1 MAVVAPKRYASGT
14 LRDRPGM
21 NPETRFLLRERFAPI
36 HLKNAV
42 KTKRQ
47 KIMALTIQDL
57 FDSDYYLEQNPD
69 VKAAVDSKKVNTVTL
84 LTLVKQPDSAEEIAG
99 DYSLAWQHFQQVG
112 QIEGRDPS
120 SFFDTEFYLSQ
131 NPDVA
136 QAIASGQFKSAIEH
150 YEKVGQLEGR
160 QPIPGFN
167 EPLYLQQNPDVAQAI
182 ASGQIGSA
190 YEHYVRFGET
200 ETRSGAPQIITV
212 APSTDSSPESQFP
225 SPVSPAQI
233 DVTLEPGQQQTFQI
247 TVQAPRETKPLP
259 LDVFLLQDLSGSF
272 EEDLPIVRDLVP
284 NLVNGLKEFQVEPR
298 FGIGPFIDK
307 PIGEFG
313 ISSDFVYQTALPL
326 TTDTA
331 ALQSAI
337 GSFSTG
343 GNIGDDEKEA
353 QLEAL
358 LQTAKRASSEI
369 GYRSGARRVVVVAT
383 DAPYHQAGDG
393 AEAGITTPNNLDGIL
408 DGNPPGTGEDYPSV
422 AEVRDALINANIIP
436 VFTVTTDVID
446 DYQNLVSQL
455 GFGTVVELESDSSN
469 LVNAITQGLGGISS
483 EIIPTVSSDDVGYV
497 QTITPSKIPNVN
509 PGESYTFDVTLGYN
523 GPGGNDFLSINFPG
537 LGDTFFNVTA
547 PKIPSDSSSVQE
559 QESINFKLKDQSLD
573 GSGQTFNL
581 DLGGFPKFEQKA
593 LPEEW
598 PFQIA
603 FTGEAGGELLFS
615 PGTFNAD
622 FSSLFTFNYDPSV
635 QVGETAIVNVK
646 SNFIDPIGKF
656 ETAWGAS
663 ARLGL
668 QAALSGEFEPW
679 NIKLPPIEFGLD
691 LTESDLLRFVPW
703 VGQYLRELL
712 NLDFRLEAE
721 TTKSENNTFTAE
733 DSAFNGINLN
743 EAFSLVKKKI
753 NKGKANVSLKD
764 SSKEN
769 IFSKN
774 YSTENI
780 SSRNSSKEPEGNNFL
795 AIGMKGI
802 KSFFDVFSF
811 SLGLNFN
818 QKSSLTI
825 TGFEVDWDGQKNG
838 NEILITP
845 EQNSGDLK
853 IPLKT
858 NDVLGKPFD
867 ITIKP
872 QLTIQENWDNQFKI
886 EGEADVLKLIELI
899 FKNAPPGIYAQIAKA
914 IKFLDDLDPIN
925 LSWKQKFDPL
935 KLLSELGSKEVNPD
949 KVPVNLDDYDKVPV
963 NLDGYEEKVQTQ
975 PVIFGDKK
983 SGNDDDD
990 ILYGTSGDDSIL
1002 LGNGTGNDTFYGEG
1016 GNDFITGGLG
1026 NDHLYGEDGNDLLTG
1041 VPIEADTFER
1051 GIGEIDNL
1059 KGGLGMDTFVLGL
1072 QNQAYYNDGNSATNG
1087 IADYAIINDFNPN
1100 EGDVI
1105 QLAADYSYLLDTAP
1119 GLENMPAATA
1129 VKGIYLNNGDGVR
1142 RETDELIGIIQSPFA
1157 INSGLI
1163 TPQTPGFS
1171 FA

>member
-1 MAVVAPKRYASGT
+1 
-14 LRDRPGM
+14 M
-21 NPETRFLLRERFAPI
+21 NPETRFFLQECFAPTGCALFI
-36 HLKNAV
+36 R
-42 KTKRQ
+42 KTLVMTERQ

-69 VKAAVDSKKVNTVTL
+69 VKAAVDSKKVNTITL

-120 SFFDTEFYLSQ
+120 SLFDTEFYLSQ

-182 ASGQIGSA
+182 ASGQISSA

-200 ETRSGAPQIITV
+200 ETRSGAPRIITV

-225 SPVSPAQI
+225 SPVSPAKI
-233 DVTLEPGQQQTFQI
+233 DVTLEPGKEQTFQI

-272 EEDLPIVRDLVP
+272 EEDLPIVGDLVP
-284 NLVNGLKEFQVEPR
+284 NLVNGLKQFQVEPR

-307 PIGEFG
+307 PIGGFG
-313 ISSDFVYQTALPL
+313 ITGDFVYETALPL

-337 GSFSTG
+337 GSFSTTEDVG
-343 GNIGDDEKEA
+343 KDIPEA

-393 AEAGITTPNNLDGIL
+393 AVAGITTPNNLDGIL

-436 VFTVTTDVID
+436 VFTVTAHVMS

-455 GFGTVVELESDSSN
+455 GFGTVVKLESDSSN

-483 EIIPTVSSDDVGYV
+483 EIIPTVSSDDVDYV
-497 QTITPSKIPNVN
+497 KTITPSKIPNVN

-523 GPGGNDFLSINFPG
+523 GQGGDDFLSINFPG
-537 LGDTFFNVTA
+537 LGDTSFKVTA
-547 PKIPSDSSSVQE
+547 PSSVQG
-559 QESINFKLKDQSLD
+559 QETINFKLKNQSLD
-573 GSGQTFNL
+573 GSGETFNL
-581 DLGGFPKFEQKA
+581 DLDGVAEFKQK
-593 LPEEW
+593 LFPEESD
-598 PFQIA
+598 FQVEL
-603 FTGEAGGELLFS
+603 TGKADVKILFS

-622 FSSLFTFNYDPSV
+622 FSSLFTFGYDPSV

-646 SNFIDPIGKF
+646 SNFDPKGKF

-668 QAALSGEFEPW
+668 EAAVSGEYKPW
-679 NIKLPPIEFGLD
+679 NLKFTPLQFGLD
-691 LTESDLLRFVPW
+691 LTESDLLRFGGPW
-703 VGQYLRELL
+703 GQALRELL
-712 NLDFRLEAE
+712 SLDFRLEAH
-721 TTKSENNTFTAE
+721 TDKSENNTFTAE
-733 DSAFNGINLN
+733 DEDGAFNGINVNVGKLLKILN
-743 EAFSLVKKKI
+743 T
-753 NKGKANVSLKD
+753 GKQKD
-764 SSKEN
+764 SSKD
-769 IFSKN
+769 
-774 YSTENI
+774 NI
-780 SSRNSSKEPEGNNFL
+780 SSKKPDDDKIWD
-795 AIGMKGI
+795 AI
-802 KSFFDVFSF
+802 
-811 SLGLNFN
+811 SLSAGLNFN

-845 EQNSGDLK
+845 DQNSGELK

-872 QLTIQENWDNQFKI
+872 QLTIQENWDNSQVKI
-886 EGEADVLKLIELI
+886 KAEADWSKLIELF
-899 FKNAPPGIYAQIAKA
+899 FKDAPPGIDAQIAKA
-914 IKFLDDLDPIN
+914 IKFLDDLDPI
-925 LSWKQKFDPL
+925 DPL
-935 KLLSELGSKEVNPD
+935 LAGKLEWDFDIPPELLSKLGLLVNSEKESS
-949 KVPVNLDDYDKVPV
+949 VNLDDYA
-963 NLDGYEEKVQTQ
+963 EKVQTK
-975 PVIFGDKK
+975 PVIFGAKPG

-990 ILYGTSGDDSIL
+990 ILYGTSGDDNNL
-1002 LGNGTGNDTFYGEG
+1002 LGNGTGKDTFYGEG

-1026 NDHLYGEDGNDLLTG
+1026 NDHLYGEEGNDTLIGSVTTAMGTAGGDLSDVNQINNLTG
-1041 VPIEADTFER
+1041 GTGADTLDPLTKTILKVTR
-1051 GIGEIDNL
+1051 VIGTAGGDLPGVNEIDNL
-1059 KGGLGMDTFVLGL
+1059 TGGTGSDTFVLG
-1072 QNQAYYNDGNSATNG
+1072 NSAIVYYADLDPTNPG
-1087 IADYAIINDFNPN
+1087 INDYAIINDFNPN

-1105 QLAADYSYLLDTAP
+1105 QLAAGYSYLLDTAP
-1119 GLENMPAATA
+1119 GLENIPAATEPA
-1129 VKGIYLNNGDGVR
+1129 ATEVKGIYVNNGDGVR
-1142 RETDELIGIIQSPFA
+1142 QETDELIGIIQSPFA
-1157 INSGLI
+1157 LNSGLI

>member
-1 MAVVAPKRYASGT
+1 
-14 LRDRPGM
+14 
-21 NPETRFLLRERFAPI
+21 
-36 HLKNAV
+36 
-42 KTKRQ
+42 
-47 KIMALTIQDL
+47 MALTIQDL

-69 VKAAVDSKKVNTVTL
+69 VKAAVDSKKVNTITL
-84 LTLVKQPDSAEEIAG
+84 LTLVKQPDSAEEIVG
-99 DYSLAWQHFQQVG
+99 DYSLAWEHFQQVG

-120 SFFDTEFYLSQ
+120 SLFDTEFYLSE

-182 ASGQIGSA
+182 ASGQISSA

-225 SPVSPAQI
+225 SPVSPAKI
-233 DVTLEPGQQQTFQI
+233 DVTLEPGQEQRFQI

-272 EEDLPIVRDLVP
+272 KEDLPIVEDLVP
-284 NLVNGLKEFQVEPR
+284 NLVNGLKQFQVEPR

-307 PIGEFG
+307 PIGGFG
-313 ISSDFVYQTALPL
+313 MTGDFVYQTALPL

-337 GSFSTG
+337 GSLNTSEG
-343 GNIGDDEKEA
+343 VGEDEPEA

-393 AEAGITTPNNLDGIL
+393 AVARITTPNNLDGIL

-422 AEVRDALINANIIP
+422 AEVRDALIDANIIP
-436 VFTVTTDVID
+436 VFTVTTDVTD

-497 QTITPSKIPNVN
+497 KAITPSQIPNVN
-509 PGESYTFDVTLGYN
+509 PGESYTFDVTFGYN
-523 GPGGNDFLSINFPG
+523 APGGDDFLSINFPG
-537 LGDTFFNVTA
+537 LGDTFFKVTA
-547 PKIPSDSSSVQE
+547 PSSVSE
-559 QESINFKLKDQSLD
+559 KSETI
-573 GSGQTFNL
+573 TFNL
-581 DLGGFPKFEQKA
+581 DDYDLRGTGKSFNLDLKDLSREIADTLLDKELKDVSYQTERELLDLGKLGGKIKGSIKVGA
-593 LPEEW
+593 
-598 PFQIA
+598 
-603 FTGEAGGELLFS
+603 ELFFS
-615 PGTFNAD
+615 PGTFDTEFPAT
-622 FSSLFTFNYDPSV
+622 FTFTYDKLKK
-635 QVGETAIVNVK
+635 VGETALVNIDSK
-646 SNFIDPIGKF
+646 FSDSEGNFSTALGGGARLTAQGALEWETPSGAKFTAQIGGELKETDLLQAFGPIG
-656 ETAWGAS
+656 TAIS
-663 ARLGL
+663 
-668 QAALSGEFEPW
+668 Q
-679 NIKLPPIEFGLD
+679 I
-691 LTESDLLRFVPW
+691 
-703 VGQYLRELL
+703 L
-712 NLDFRLEAE
+712 NLDFGLTAKTNEI
-721 TTKSENNTFTAE
+721 NQNTFNAK
-733 DSAFNGINLN
+733 DNAFNGIDFYRVL
-743 EAFSLVKKKI
+743 SY
-753 NKGKANVSLKD
+753 ANNPELFKD
-764 SSKEN
+764 SDADDPFAEATKETKLN
-769 IFSKN
+769 
-774 YSTENI
+774 
-780 SSRNSSKEPEGNNFL
+780 
-795 AIGMKGI
+795 
-802 KSFFDVFSF
+802 
-811 SLGLNFN
+811 LGFN
-818 QKSSLTI
+818 LSQDSSLTI
-825 TGFEVDWDGQKNG
+825 KGFELDWDGQPNG
-838 NEILITP
+838 NEVFITP
-845 EQNSGDLK
+845 DGSGQLQ
-853 IPLKT
+853 IPIKT
-858 NDVLGKPFD
+858 EDALGKPFD
-867 ITIKP
+867 ITVRP
-872 QLTIQENWDNQFKI
+872 QLELETKFSGN
-886 EGEADVLKLIELI
+886 LK
-899 FKNAPPGIYAQIAKA
+899 
-914 IKFLDDLDPIN
+914 
-925 LSWKQKFDPL
+925 
-935 KLLSELGSKEVNPD
+935 SELELNLLTLFAEQVPGAKTLISFLEKLGVIGDNLKD
-949 KVPVNLDDYDKVPV
+949 KVATFKWELESPAIPISLFGIPESEVPV

-975 PVIFGDKK
+975 PVIFGAE

-990 ILYGTSGDDSIL
+990 ILYGTSEDDNL
-1002 LGNGTGNDTFYGEG
+1002 LGNGTGKDTFYGEG

-1026 NDHLYGEDGNDLLTG
+1026 NDHLYGEEGNDILIG

-1059 KGGLGMDTFVLGL
+1059 KGGLGEDTFILGL
-1072 QNQAYYNDGNSATNG
+1072 QNQAYYDDGNPATNG

-1119 GLENMPAATA
+1119 ELENMPAGTE
-1129 VKGIYLNNGDGVR
+1129 VKGIYVNNGDGVR
-1142 RETDELIGIIQSPFA
+1142 QETDELIGIIQSPFA
-1157 INSGLI
+1157 LNSGLI

>member
-1 MAVVAPKRYASGT
+1 
-14 LRDRPGM
+14 
-21 NPETRFLLRERFAPI
+21 
-36 HLKNAV
+36 
-42 KTKRQ
+42 
-47 KIMALTIQDL
+47 MALTIQDL

-182 ASGQIGSA
+182 ASGQISSS

-225 SPVSPAQI
+225 SPVSPAKI

-313 ISSDFVYQTALPL
+313 ITGDFVYQTALPL

-337 GSFSTG
+337 GSLSTSEG
-343 GNIGDDEKEA
+343 VGEDDPEA

-523 GPGGNDFLSINFPG
+523 GQGGNDFLSINFPG

-547 PKIPSDSSSVQE
+547 PSSVSE
-559 QESINFKLKDQSLD
+559 KSETI
-573 GSGQTFNL
+573 TFNL
-581 DLGGFPKFEQKA
+581 DDYDLRGTGKSFNLDLKDLSREIADTFFDEKLEDVSYQAEQELLDLGKLGGKINGSIKVGA
-593 LPEEW
+593 
-598 PFQIA
+598 
-603 FTGEAGGELLFS
+603 ELFLS
-615 PGTFNAD
+615 PGTFDTEFPAT
-622 FSSLFTFNYDPSV
+622 FTFAYDRFTE
-635 QVGETAIVNVK
+635 VGETAIINIDSK
-646 SNFIDPIGKF
+646 FSDSQGNFSTALGGGARLTAQGALEWETPSGAKFTAQIGGEFKETDLLQLFGPIG
-656 ETAWGAS
+656 TAIS
-663 ARLGL
+663 
-668 QAALSGEFEPW
+668 Q
-679 NIKLPPIEFGLD
+679 I
-691 LTESDLLRFVPW
+691 
-703 VGQYLRELL
+703 L
-712 NLDFRLEAE
+712 NLDFGLTAQTNEI
-721 TTKSENNTFTAE
+721 NQNTFNAK
-733 DSAFNGINLN
+733 DSAFNGIDLYRI
-743 EAFSLVKKKI
+743 FSYAKNPEL
-753 NKGKANVSLKD
+753 LKD
-764 SSKEN
+764 SDADDPFAEWSKETKLN
-769 IFSKN
+769 
-774 YSTENI
+774 
-780 SSRNSSKEPEGNNFL
+780 
-795 AIGMKGI
+795 
-802 KSFFDVFSF
+802 
-811 SLGLNFN
+811 LGFNLN
-818 QKSSLTI
+818 QDSSLTI
-825 TGFEVDWDGQKNG
+825 KGFELDWDGQSNG
-838 NEILITP
+838 NEVFITSDG
-845 EQNSGDLK
+845 SGQLQ
-853 IPLKT
+853 IPIKT
-858 NDVLGKPFD
+858 QDALGKPFD
-867 ITIKP
+867 ITVRP
-872 QLTIQENWDNQFKI
+872 QLELETKFSLALKSEVELNLLKIFADRFPAAENLINFLKKDKIASNLTDKIATFKWELESPAI
-886 EGEADVLKLIELI
+886 PISLFGIPEGE
-899 FKNAPPGIYAQIAKA
+899 
-914 IKFLDDLDPIN
+914 
-925 LSWKQKFDPL
+925 
-935 KLLSELGSKEVNPD
+935 
-949 KVPVNLDDYDKVPV
+949 VPV

-990 ILYGTSGDDSIL
+990 ILYGTSGDDNNL
-1002 LGNGTGNDTFYGEG
+1002 RGNGTGKDTFYGEG

-1026 NDHLYGEDGNDLLTG
+1026 NDHLYGEDGNDTL
-1041 VPIEADTFER
+1041 
-1051 GIGEIDNL
+1051 IGSVTTAMGTAGGDLSDVNQIDNL
-1059 KGGLGMDTFVLGL
+1059 TGGSGADTLDPLTKTILKVTGGIKTAGGGLPGVNQIDNLTGGAGADTFVLG
-1072 QNQAYYNDGNSATNG
+1072 NSAIPYYADPDLTNPG
-1087 IADYAIINDFNPN
+1087 TNDYAIINDFNPN

-1105 QLAADYSYLLDTAP
+1105 QLAANYSYLLDTAP
-1119 GLENMPAATA
+1119 GLENIPAATA
-1129 VKGIYLNNGDGVR
+1129 IKGIYLNNGDGVR